1 MKKLIFLIILLLFF
15 TTLLAE
21 GHFSLLDKKK
31 VIKVS
36 RYQTQFGNENSNYE
50 LGFQNIIAN
59 SETVI
64 VQNDTIKKDIDYKIF
79 YKEGKIRIL
88 KLYPTDTEIIVMF
101 KVFPED
107 LKYSYLKFKKQTVSG
122 GKDYKP
128 IRVTPKRSEY
138 SSSSNLFISGSKSF
152 AISVGN
158 QADMDFDQ
166 SLYLQI
172 DGELSEKIFIKAQ
185 LSDNNSPIAPEG
197 TTKKISELDKMF
209 IKIYS
214 GNYALSFGDFFCK
227 FDDTHFANYE
237 YKLEGVNFQWDGRNN
252 LGASAAISNG
262 DFISH
267 KFYGVEGKQGPY
279 YLPGKNNSYVKI
291 LSGTEK
297 IYLNGKLLSRGDDY
311 TIDYNEG
318 SLTFKNKNVITENS
332 YIIADY
338 EYSSED
344 FRSNFYLGSGNFHFF
359 DNNAK
364 LFFKI
369 LSNNDDKEKPLNYT
383 FSDSDKEIL
392 SQAGDDP
399 TKSRKSGVDSVAT
412 GEGNYIRVDSHYE
425 YIGFD
430 STGNYLVSFS
440 YVGDGKGSYQKSGFN
455 QFEWVGEKNGD
466 YIPEIQLPM
475 PEKNLNLDFGA
486 KLNIGKVS
494 IYSEGI
500 ISNYDKN
507 SFSKF
512 DDEDDFGFA
521 LFNEIR
527 FKSDISNIG
536 RTENSFF
543 YQYIDKNYHP
553 LTRTESAE
561 TEYEYSQFIKADT
574 VDAIQYGADIL
585 LEIQPKADEPLAQ
598 KSWAK
603 NSTKFSEKNLKSIA
617 QSRNLSNRFSYL
629 QNQNFPYIPSIN
641 YNYSRIEEESNIV
654 NNQTLKQEI
663 HDLNGNYKYN
673 FLNLSAGYYERIFKS
688 KGTIAQGIKVGK
700 NFYKTGL
707 DFRKLKIN
715 LEYEYENQD
724 SLKTDWQNFKQAYLW
739 RGNVY
744 HGGEKFN
751 IKSEYS
757 HRENKYFNGMQN
769 STFDLLNTQISMNIL
784 KKIIYNKINY
794 KIGNL
799 AIYPKVRELVFVGQ
813 GNGIY
818 DSLGFYQ
825 EDGDYDYEITKIGNP
840 QPITEL
846 QVNWNITLNPARGIN
861 LENSQF
867 TKALSKFLFTS
878 DIAIQEKSR
887 TPHKLDL
894 YLLKKNALMN
904 EDYTDYGYQ
913 KYREQLWYNI
923 KKNKIITKL
932 FYEKTRKMDNQYENV
947 FDELSQD
954 EWGFEFNLYNINKW
968 NLENKISYKDRT
980 SNYQTT
986 DFLKSKNYGIAT
998 DIGYKFNYNMIFS
1011 AEFGY
1016 DFENGS
1022 KEDGSDSYQ
1031 IFSYQIQPCFVYNAG
1046 SKYHLMAQIHFQK
1059 NKREG
1064 SDYLSDILVSKRNG
1078 IITRATLQFDYQFSK
1093 YVTGFLKYYTE
1104 KYPESDVKNQLKM
1117 EVRADF

>member
-1 MKKLIFLIILLLFF
+1 MKKLLFLIILLLTFANVF
-15 TTLLAE
+15 TQE
-21 GHFSLLDKKK
+21 YFSLLDKKK
-31 VIKVS
+31 VIQVS
-36 RYQTQFGNENSNYE
+36 RYQTKFGNERLYE
-50 LGFQNIIAN
+50 LGYQNIIAN

-64 VQNDTIKKDIDYKIF
+64 VQNDTIKKNIDYKMF
-79 YKEGKIRIL
+79 YKEGKITIL
-88 KLYPTDTEIIVMF
+88 KRYPTDTEIIITF
-101 KVFPED
+101 KVFPKD
-107 LKYSYLKFKKQTVSG
+107 LKYSFCRFQKQKTSNK
-122 GKDYKP
+122 KDYRPTRTTHKE
-128 IRVTPKRSEY
+128 SEY
-138 SSSSNLFISGSKSF
+138 SSSSNLNISGSKSF

-158 QADMDFDQ
+158 QVDMDFDQ

-252 LGASAAISNG
+252 LDVAGAISSG

-267 KFYGVEGKQGPY
+267 KFYGVEGEQGPY
-279 YLPGKNNSYVKI
+279 YLPGKNSSYVKI
-291 LSGTEK
+291 LYGTEK

-318 SLTFKNKNVITENS
+318 FLTFKNKNVITENS

-338 EYSSED
+338 EYSAED

-369 LSNNDDKEKPLNYT
+369 LSNNNDKERPLNYT
-383 FSDSDKEIL
+383 FSDSDRVIL

-399 TKSRKSGVDSVAT
+399 TKARKSGVNSVPV
-412 GEGNYIRVDSHYE
+412 GDGNYIKVDAHYE
-425 YIGFD
+425 YVGFD

-440 YVGDGKGSYQKSGFN
+440 YVGDEKGSYQKSGYN
-455 QFEWVGEKNGD
+455 QYEWVGDGNGD
-466 YIPEIQLPM
+466 YISEIQLPM
-475 PEKNLNLDFGA
+475 PEKNLNIDFGS
-486 KLNIGKVS
+486 KLKLGKVLL
-494 IYSEGI
+494 YSEGI

-507 SFSKF
+507 SFSKI

-521 LFNEIR
+521 LFNEIK

-536 RTENSFF
+536 RTENSLF

-561 TEYEYSQFIKADT
+561 TEYEYSQFKEADT

-585 LEIQPKADEPLAQ
+585 LEIKN
-598 KSWAK
+598 WAK
-603 NSTKFSEKNLKSIA
+603 NSTKLSEKNLKSIA
-617 QSRNLSNRFSYL
+617 QSRNISNRFSYL
-629 QNQNFPYIPSIN
+629 QNQDFPYFPSIN
-641 YNYSRIEEESNIV
+641 YNYSRIDWIEEESNIV

-673 FLNLSAGYYERIFKS
+673 FLNLSAGYYERIFES

-707 DFRKLKIN
+707 DFGKLKIN

-724 SLKTDWQNFKQAYLW
+724 SLKTDWKNFKQAYLW

-769 STFDLLNTQISMNIL
+769 STFDLLNTQISMNFL

-825 EDGDYDYEITKIGNP
+825 EDGDYDYEITKIGKP

-846 QVNWNITLNPARGIN
+846 QINWNMTLNPARGIN

-867 TKALSKFLFTS
+867 TKVLSKFLFTS

-887 TPHKLDL
+887 TPHKLNL
-894 YLLKKNALMN
+894 YLLKRNSLMN
-904 EDYTDYGYQ
+904 ENYTDYGYQ

-923 KKNKIITKL
+923 RKNKITTKL
-932 FYEKTRKMDNQYENV
+932 VYEKTRKMDNQYEKE
-947 FDELSQD
+947 FDKLLQD

-1011 AEFGY
+1011 TEFGY
-1016 DFENGS
+1016 DFEKGN
-1022 KEDGSDSYQ
+1022 KEDGSDSYK
-1031 IFSYQIQPCFVYNAG
+1031 IFSYQIEPRFVYNHG
-1046 SKYHLMAQIHFQK
+1046 SKYHLMAQVHFQN
-1059 NKREG
+1059 NKRKG

-1078 IITRATLQFDYQFSK
+1078 IITRATLQFNYKFSR
-1093 YVTGFLKYYTE
+1093 YVAGFLTYYTE
-1104 KYPESDVKNQLKM
+1104 KYPESDVRNQLKM